1 MDIFLEK
8 NNMHMDEEQKFSLSG
23 TVQKGK
29 EYIDAQIELLKLKAI
44 ARGSR
49 MIGSL
54 VLDVSKLILTLFVVF
69 FLSMAFAFF
78 LGEMMN
84 SYALGFLTTGGIFIL
99 LIVIVC
105 VTETKLEAKFMDL
118 SIRKLLGKWNEEDDD
133 TQPENEKKHEESF
146 ENK

>member
-1 MDIFLEK
+1 
-8 NNMHMDEEQKFSLSG
+8 MDEEQKFSLSG